1 MVEIKSR
8 EDLKA
13 WLIDQ
18 PGEVSVAIAKDIFGS
33 IDTDPCRG

>member
-1 MVEIKSR
+1 MVEFKGTVQL
-8 EDLKA
+8 EA
-13 WLIDQ
+13 WLTDQ